1 MCGCA
6 CALRACGLSFGCV
19 LLFVVFCCV
28 CVCVCAFVCS
38 CVCFRFVCVCVCVC
52 VVCRFPACVRFAV
65 LCFACA
71 LVCLCVLCA
80 CFLRF
85 ACFVCVCLS
94 VVFLCVLRF
103 ACAPVCLGVCVCVL
117 RLCVGVHAI
126 ADTVI
131 ARHSFSLT
139 DPELPQ
145 SSSFYLATFDGSR
158 QSHIHAQCACFS
170 EVVYSPSLLQRVL
183 LDYVVC
189 VAYAVR

>member
-1 MCGCA
+1 MLCVLVLCLSGA
-6 CALRACGLSFGCV
+6 CFCLSFSV
-19 LLFVVFCCV
+19 
-28 CVCVCAFVCS
+28 VCAF
-38 CVCFRFVCVCVCVC
+38 
-52 VVCRFPACVRFAV
+52 ACVRLCVLACVFVFWVCCWSFSSVCAFAF
-65 LCFACA
+65 LRFACA
-71 LVCLCVLCA
+71 FVCLCVLCA
-80 CFLRF
+80 CVLRF

-103 ACAPVCLGVCVCVL
+103 VCASVCLGVCVCVL

-126 ADTVI
+126 ADTDI

-145 SSSFYLATFDGSR
+145 LSLFYMATFDGSR
-158 QSHIHAQCACFS
+158 QCHIHAECACFS